1 MKLKGIIVIVSVM
14 VIASIILPGCGDGGV
29 PTITSAT
36 APQTARL
43 SGTVYVPTGVSGA
56 RVAGRVASVVGQDTP
71 LTGANVT
78 IKRMNSNGTLESI
91 GDDFTATTDSN
102 GQYTIEDVPVEEN
115 VIIEATKGV
124 SINGNP
130 KTLTL
135 KKVTSVTESDSTA
148 GAVSNL
154 NLDVATTLGAEA
166 MKDIVVTANQ
176 GIVDADRITGADLPR
191 ETIADIESGIVT
203 ALTADQTSGSPAVN
217 LSTVIKDGDTAADA
231 QLTNLEDSASGTT
244 VKNLKGNASTKGSL
258 RIVVTITG
266 SSVALEGA
274 TVIVTNDGNVQTKST
289 DANGEAFFDG
299 ITTGTTLA
307 VEVKKEGYVLGKA
320 SKKIEKAAVVH
331 VAKIEM
337 TATVTNQ
344 APVAKAGPDQ
354 SVLQHAT
361 VTLDGSSSFDP
372 DGTSITYSWTQTSG
386 TAVSLSSATA
396 AQPTFTAAAADT
408 LTFSLTVSDGNL
420 TSEVDT
426 VSITVGAVACTTDAD
441 CDDSSA
447 LTIDACTNAGT
458 TSSACGHTVIAC
470 NSNTDC
476 EDNNADTADSCV
488 NGGTTNASCSNASI
502 ACHTDADCADN
513 NALTIDACSNGGT
526 AVASCS
532 NTGIVCNTNADCD
545 DTNAL
550 TLDTCS
556 NGGMAVASCS
566 NTGFAC
572 NADTDC
578 DDGIETTYDQ
588 CNNGGTTSA
597 TCEHIDMILNEWI
610 TIPAGDFIMGCST
623 GDSQCQSS
631 ESPKHTVSLSEYKIQ
646 KYEVTEGQY
655 KTCVNAGICNRG
667 CYIETEVNH
676 PAPCVNWTQ
685 ANTYCAWIGGRLPT
699 EAEWE
704 KAARGP
710 SPRENIYPW
719 GNTAPDCTLLNY
731 YNGTNYCVGIGS
743 AAVVGS
749 YPTGASYYGALDM
762 AGNVWE
768 WVNDWYDDTYYATSP
783 ATDPQG
789 PATGTNRVSRGGA
802 FYLYAE
808 DTRVSFRS
816 LDSPTYAGIIIGF
829 RCAQD

>member
-1 MKLKGIIVIVSVM
+1 MLVPSGSKLLEPSNVTV
-14 VIASIILPGCGDGGV
+14 ACCNTLW
-29 PTITSAT
+29 
-36 APQTARL
+36 
-43 SGTVYVPTGVSGA
+43 SGPA
-56 RVAGRVASVVGQDTP
+56 LA
-71 LTGANVT
+71 TGAWFVT
-78 IKRMNSNGTLESI
+78 
-91 GDDFTATTDSN
+91 
-102 GQYTIEDVPVEEN
+102 V
-115 VIIEATKGV
+115 
-124 SINGNP
+124 
-130 KTLTL
+130 
-135 KKVTSVTESDSTA
+135 
-148 GAVSNL
+148 
-154 NLDVATTLGAEA
+154 
-166 MKDIVVTANQ
+166 
-176 GIVDADRITGADLPR
+176 
-191 ETIADIESGIVT
+191 
-203 ALTADQTSGSPAVN
+203 
-217 LSTVIKDGDTAADA
+217 
-231 QLTNLEDSASGTT
+231 
-244 VKNLKGNASTKGSL
+244 
-258 RIVVTITG
+258 
-266 SSVALEGA
+266 
-274 TVIVTNDGNVQTKST
+274 
-289 DANGEAFFDG
+289 
-299 ITTGTTLA
+299 
-307 VEVKKEGYVLGKA
+307 
-320 SKKIEKAAVVH
+320 
-331 VAKIEM
+331 
-337 TATVTNQ
+337 
-344 APVAKAGPDQ
+344 
-354 SVLQHAT
+354 
-361 VTLDGSSSFDP
+361 
-372 DGTSITYSWTQTSG
+372 
-386 TAVSLSSATA
+386 
-396 AQPTFTAAAADT
+396 
-408 LTFSLTVSDGNL
+408 
-420 TSEVDT
+420 
-426 VSITVGAVACTTDAD
+426 
-441 CDDSSA
+441 
-447 LTIDACTNAGT
+447 
-458 TSSACGHTVIAC
+458 
-470 NSNTDC
+470 
-476 EDNNADTADSCV
+476 
-488 NGGTTNASCSNASI
+488 
-502 ACHTDADCADN
+502 
-513 NALTIDACSNGGT
+513 